1 MDSGRNVANLP
12 DESLDPMTSV
22 AKTGIYYG
30 YARVHFGEAEDVPRE
45 DREVWPMVMSM
56 GWNPYYKNEKLTA
69 VSACVPPNKLY
80 GLLVGAIV

>member
-1 MDSGRNVANLP
+1 
-12 DESLDPMTSV
+12 MTSV

-30 YARVHFGEAEDVPRE
+30 YARVHFGEGEDVPSE

-69 VSACVPPNKLY
+69 VSVCVPLNTLH
-80 GLLVGAIV
+80 GSSVGVIM